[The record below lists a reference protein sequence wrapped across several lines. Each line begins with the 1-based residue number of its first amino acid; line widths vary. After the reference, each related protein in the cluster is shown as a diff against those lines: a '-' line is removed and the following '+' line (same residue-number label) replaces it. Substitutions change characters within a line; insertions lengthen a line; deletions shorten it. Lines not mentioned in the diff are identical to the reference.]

1 MTSDLDTLRGVLD
14 ALPCSA
20 CTYQEWVNV
29 GMALKEAGADVSEWD
44 FWSAADAGRYRR
56 GECGRKW
63 KGFGSSSAPHVKAG
77 SIVLLAREKGYA
89 PSLSDA
95 SNDPLTWD
103 STIGT
108 DKEPAVAL
116 PHLDLPPAEMLVRYL
131 QTLFRDD
138 EHVGYVTEVYRKP
151 GDNTPFPK
159 KGSWSDTAGRLV
171 KRIRESGSLNEAVG
185 DWPEDA
191 GAWIRFNPLDGQG
204 VSDSNVTAY
213 RFALVES
220 DKTSPEETYRLV
232 RELNLPVAAL
242 VHSGGKSLHAI
253 VRVDAGSREE
263 YRERVALLF
272 ETCKKHGLEVDT
284 NNKNPSRLSRLPGV
298 TRNGNLQALLAT
310 NIGAPSWAAWRE
322 EQEENDY
329 DLPPIVSL
337 EDFFANPPA
346 PLPFLIDGLLPANS
360 KMALTGPSKAG
371 KSFAMLE
378 LCLAFASGGEWIHP
392 AWKCRQ
398 CHCLYLNLEIQPRY
412 LYERLEAFKANGLVP
427 PGASKFIHLWN
438 LRGRQSS
445 IDAIA
450 KPLVKEVLRLRSRG
464 ISIDCILID
473 PTYKVF
479 DGDENK
485 AQDVSHFCNA
495 LDRILLATD
504 ATVVYAHHH
513 SKGPQ
518 AGRSAQDRGSGSG
531 VFARDC
537 DAIVDLSQLDL
548 STCVVTNQE
557 QARADALAMALA
569 KAGHSADS
577 KSPEDLLKLAE
588 KAFGITEAHKI
599 NDDACRAA
607 ANWTGWIFSSRAR
620 NAPDTPTF
628 RCWFKDGRHVLAK
641 DELDDMPLLFET
653 GPVKRKTSKG
663 GSGGGKHRSDLTAQR
678 TVEIR
683 RIFEQK
689 AAGSSRLE
697 KTELFKA
704 LGPPLFPYYAAKARA
719 LQDAGFIEDG
729 KFVSMPPED
738 QF

>member
-1 MTSDLDTLRGVLD
+1 MSSDRSDLESLRAVLD
-14 ALPCSA
+14 AIPASA
-20 CTYQEWVNV
+20 CNYQEWINV
-29 GMALKEAGADVSEWD
+29 GMALKDAGGDVSEWD
-44 FWSAADAGRYRR
+44 LWSASDAPRYKR
-56 GECGRKW
+56 GECRRKW
-63 KGFGSSSAPHVKAG
+63 KGFGSSTAPHVKAG
-77 SIVLLAREKGYA
+77 SIVLMAREKGYA
-89 PSLSDA
+89 PSSSDLPNVA
-95 SNDPLTWD
+95 LTWD

-108 DKEPAVAL
+108 DKAPAGL
-116 PHLDLPPAEMLVRYL
+116 PHLDITPAEMLVRYL
-131 QTLFRDD
+131 QALFADG
-138 EHVGYVTEVYRKP
+138 EHVGYVTTVFRKP
-151 GDNTPFPK
+151 GDGGAFPT
-159 KGSWSDTAGRLV
+159 KGVWSDTAGRLV
-171 KRIRESGSLNEAVG
+171 RRIRESGSLSEAIG

-204 VSDSNVTAY
+204 VSDANVTAF

-220 DKTSPEETYRLV
+220 DKTTPEETYRIV
-232 RELNLPVAAL
+232 RDLNLPVAAL

-253 VRVDAGSREE
+253 VRVDADTREE
-263 YRERVALLF
+263 YRNRVTQLF

-310 NIGAPSWAAWRE
+310 NLGAPSWNAWRE
-322 EQEENDY
+322 QMEEEEF
-329 DLPPIVSL
+329 DLPPIVTL
-337 EDFFANPPA
+337 EDFFANPPS
-346 PLPFLIDGLLPANS
+346 PLPFLIDGLLPSNS

-392 AWKCRQ
+392 EWKCRQ
-398 CHCLYLNLEIQPRY
+398 CHCLYLNLEIQPFY
-412 LYERLEAFKANGLVP
+412 LFERLEGFRKLGLVAP
-427 PGASKFIHLWN
+427 DAPRFIHLWN

-445 IDAIA
+445 VDAIA

-464 ISIDCILID
+464 IPIAAILID

-485 AQDVSHFCNA
+485 AQDVAHFCNA

-504 ATVVYAHHH
+504 ASVIYAHHH

-537 DAIVDLSQLDL
+537 DAIVDLTQLDV

-557 QARADALAMALA
+557 QARAEALAQALA
-569 KAGHSADS
+569 KAGHSADTQ
-577 KSPEDLLKLAE
+577 SPEDLLKIAE
-588 KAFGITEAHKI
+588 KAFGMGPARKI

-607 ANWTGWIFSSRAR
+607 ANWTGWIFSSRSR

-641 DELDDMPLLFET
+641 DELDDMPLLFEN
-653 GPVKRKTSKG
+653 GPAKRKSGGKG
-663 GSGGGKHRSDLTAQR
+663 GGRPRSEVGEKRVAEMLR
-678 TVEIR
+678 T
-683 RIFEQK
+683 FEVLATGEPPTVSK
-689 AAGSSRLE
+689 S
-697 KTELFKA
+697 KLFDK
-704 LGPPLFPYYAAKARA
+704 LGPPLFPDRKSKERTIPAAG
-719 LQDAGFIEDG
+719 LWDQGDTVAGDEF
-729 KFVSMPPED
+729 
-738 QF
+738 